1 MSEHQSKCCLLIQEL
16 KVNILDKHINIG
28 DHDLNENPVD
38 LDNGAI
44 ILSTKWKDI
53 LKQHEWIMI
62 ELISNNYRSKRL
74 VQPFYEIIDD
84 ENTCLISQQLWFNLR
99 FQSINENLE
108 NFFHK
113 YPLIDSNAKINV
125 YSSSTENPEQIK
137 QIQFNLIQSPDY
149 PVDYDYN
156 DELHS
161 YFYPIDQ
168 AKLQQQRR
176 LLKVNDIIA
185 IQIQNSK
192 FFYKHCHS
200 ILSFQQIG
208 TVVYFHIC
216 RINNEISNE
225 TNYILNAKPDC
236 DQIEMF
242 KSSNIQSIAPTSI
255 RYYLTTHMNYFDH
268 EFYRK
273 ILSDQIE
280 YLAKEFQ
287 PYLLGISTMPT
298 GTFLLKNFS
307 DRESSRHLIRQA
319 AQYWHLHI
327 FECNACLDLLCE
339 LPQTTEAK
347 LKNFFIKIRQYAPC
361 VILIHDL
368 DMLLKSDVFENDRL
382 IDFFRQSLSELNEG
396 NVWPII
402 IVATD
407 QQSSNKNQNIIHPLL
422 MLFSHV
428 IQLKK
433 LDDKQRKNIFQMVIE
448 KHFENLQMITN
459 EQLQTLADLSN
470 GLNIG
475 QIINILNEILR
486 NNEDGNLENFFLSIQ
501 SGLNRFHNENKTN
514 FSLQIPK
521 IQWSDVG
528 GLDLVKQEI
537 LDTIELPLKLGFD
550 FDELGIKRSGILLH
564 GPPGTGK
571 TLLAKAVAS
580 QCCVNF
586 ISVKGP
592 ELISKYVGQSEENVR
607 TLFAQARLSSPAL
620 IFFDELDSLAPSRGR
635 SGDSGGVMDRVVS
648 QLLAELDGINS
659 RQKLSDEL
667 STPIVFVIGATNRVD
682 LIDSAL
688 LRPGRFDKIIEVP
701 IPKDRKSRQAI
712 INALIKNFHFEE
724 EQNGQRQRQEIVD
737 EIEQCSP
744 PLLSGADF
752 YAICSSAMMICLR
765 RTLSGKQPLTCADD
779 DSENEENSDNS
790 TKQNLNLECR
800 VEDFKQTIRTK
811 YNKNF

>member
-1 MSEHQSKCCLLIQEL
+1 MSEHQSKCCLLIPEL

-38 LDNGAI
+38 LDNGAL

-53 LKQHEWIMI
+53 LKQHEWIMV

-185 IQIQNSK
+185 IQIQNTK
-192 FFYKHCHS
+192 FFYKHCLNIIFS
-200 ILSFQQIG
+200 
-208 TVVYFHIC
+208 
-216 RINNEISNE
+216 
-225 TNYILNAKPDC
+225 TN
-236 DQIEMF
+236 
-242 KSSNIQSIAPTSI
+242 
-255 RYYLTTHMNYFDH
+255 R
-268 EFYRK
+268 
-273 ILSDQIE
+273 DQIE

-428 IQLKK
+428 IQLKT

-521 IQWSDVG
+521 IQWSDV
-528 GLDLVKQEI
+528 
-537 LDTIELPLKLGFD
+537 GFD

-667 STPIVFVIGATNRVD
+667 SSPIVFVIGATNRVD

-724 EQNGQRQRQEIVD
+724 EQNGQRTRQEIID

-765 RTLSGKQPLTCADD
+765 RTLS
-779 DSENEENSDNS
+779 
-790 TKQNLNLECR
+790 ECR
-800 VEDFKQTIRTK
+800 VEDFKQAIRTK